1 MRVSEREESAL
12 SADGKKER
20 GTRAQMF
27 RVHVAPE
34 PGRGEDRMLARLR
47 GGDADRPRERPVWQ
61 GDPVGKAH
69 GGGLRID
76 FRDTEPRVWI
86 FVGEEPEIRNDRSP
100 APLRRPEFEQLH
112 RKDVARP
119 GTLDENRSADGVDVR
134 EVELRHILDTRVA
147 VDLLVGGVAD
157 VELDRLPG
165 LHLQRGHERVV
176 PDVVE
181 GVRADFVDGDRVH
194 STCGREPAF
203 VDARLCALGVHLTRR
218 VRDQS
223 ISFRV
228 IAWIAMRQTSSPKTA
243 SAPSRAK
250 SFHPSEPNTAW
261 RTSTTQ

>member
-1 MRVSEREESAL
+1 VVLRRLDLEVASYRQPQNHVHRRLDGRATDLAVALRGVRVSEREESAL

-34 PGRGEDRMLARLR
+34 PGRREDRMLARLR

-69 GGGLRID
+69 GGGPRID

-86 FVGEEPEIRNDRSP
+86 FVGEEPEIRNDRGP

-134 EVELRHILDTRVA
+134 EVELRHILGT
-147 VDLLVGGVAD
+147 
-157 VELDRLPG
+157 
-165 LHLQRGHERVV
+165 
-176 PDVVE
+176 
-181 GVRADFVDGDRVH
+181 
-194 STCGREPAF
+194 
-203 VDARLCALGVHLTRR
+203 
-218 VRDQS
+218 
-223 ISFRV
+223 
-228 IAWIAMRQTSSPKTA
+228 
-243 SAPSRAK
+243 
-250 SFHPSEPNTAW
+250 
-261 RTSTTQ
+261 